1 MSAALDETELKT
13 RIAPIASRHG
23 VRRVYLFGSRARGDA
38 RSDSDIDL
46 CIEKGSIR
54 TLLDLSGFYMD
65 LQETFGCP
73 IDVVT
78 TDSIDGDFKS
88 AIEKDFVEIYGPH

>member
-1 MSAALDETELKT
+1 MDVRLDAKELKT

-23 VRRVYLFGSRARGDA
+23 VQRVYLFGSHARGDA

-46 CIEKGSIR
+46 CIEKGNIR
-54 TLLDLSGFYMD
+54 TLLDLSGFYLD
-65 LQETFGCP
+65 LQETLGRP

-78 TDSIDGDFKS
+78 TDSLEGNFKN
-88 AIEKDFVEIYGPH
+88 AIEKDFIEIYGPR

>member
-1 MSAALDETELKT
+1 MNALLDANEIKT

-23 VRRVYLFGSRARGDA
+23 VQRVYLFGSCARGDA

-46 CIEKGSIR
+46 CIEKGNIR
-54 TLLDLSGFYMD
+54 TLLDLSGFYLD
-65 LQETFGCP
+65 LQETLGRP

-78 TDSIDGDFKS
+78 TDSLEGDFKN
-88 AIEKDFVEIYGPH
+88 AIEKDFIEIYGPR